1 MDAGRVEGA
10 PRLGE
15 FGMNFWKEWS
25 LMGELIGVWVRVCA
39 ILKKYDIDIFGDFFD
54 NDN

>member
-15 FGMNFWKEWS
+15 FGMNVWKEWS
-25 LMGELIGVWVRVCA
+25 LMGELVGVGVCD
-39 ILKKYDIDIFGDFFD
+39 IEKK
-54 NDN
+54 